1 MQQEKNVKSNN
12 KRTLELILFVMKG
25 QSKAEKKKSQKT
37 QNTFLYPM
45 LNHILFMEESSK
57 REKLP

>member
-25 QSKAEKKKSQKT
+25 QSKAEKKKITK
-37 QNTFLYPM
+37 NTKYFSLSYVKS
-45 LNHILFMEESSK
+45 HIIHGRK
-57 REKLP
+57 Q